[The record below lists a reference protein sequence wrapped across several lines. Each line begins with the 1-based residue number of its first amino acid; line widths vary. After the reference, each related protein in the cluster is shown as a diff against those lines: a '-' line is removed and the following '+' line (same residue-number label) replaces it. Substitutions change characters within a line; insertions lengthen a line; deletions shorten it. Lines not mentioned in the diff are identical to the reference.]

1 MNRLLI
7 LPLAV
12 CADEGIRFS
21 NFKNIRRSC
30 PSRATL
36 LTGRWSYKRIQSSLG
51 SKESG

>member
-1 MNRLLI
+1 MNRMLLQ
-7 LPLAV
+7 PLAV

-36 LTGRWSYKRIQSSLG
+36 LTGRWAEYKIL
-51 SKESG
+51 